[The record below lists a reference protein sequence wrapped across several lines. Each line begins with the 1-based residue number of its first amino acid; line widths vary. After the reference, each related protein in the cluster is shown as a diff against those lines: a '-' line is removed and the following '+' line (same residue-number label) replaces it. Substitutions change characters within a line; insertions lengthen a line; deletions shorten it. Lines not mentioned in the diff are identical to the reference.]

1 MRSMLVSSLLF
12 AMFFVLERLL
22 RQGDEAVSMEA
33 GPSDKGTS
41 GLIAVGFLSTVASA
55 LSAPIVSRLGPG
67 QTGRSRLTVLTVTGQ
82 GMMLAGLAMKVWAM
96 RTLGRFYT
104 RTLRTAPDQTVVQDG
119 PYRLIRHPGYLGTLL
134 IWDGFG
140 WASGNWLL
148 GLLNTL
154 VLALVYGRRIQVEEA
169 MLAETLGEPYR
180 EYQRRTWR
188 LVPGLV

>member
-22 RQGDEAVSMEA
+22 RQGDEAVSLEA

-41 GLIAVGFLSTVASA
+41 GLIAVGFVSTVASA
-55 LSAPIVSRLGPG
+55 LLAPVLSRRGPG
-67 QTGRSRLTVLTVTGQ
+67 QTGGPQLTVVGQ

-104 RTLRTAPDQTVVQDG
+104 RTLRTAPDQMVVQAG
-119 PYRLIRHPGYLGTLL
+119 PYRLIRHPGYVGTLL
-134 IWDGFG
+134 IWDGYG
-140 WASGNWLL
+140 WSSGNWLL

-154 VLALVYGRRIQVEEA
+154 ILALVYGRRIQVEEA
-169 MLAETLGEPYR
+169 MLSETLGEPYR